1 MNFDVFK
8 LQATQLLRQSLN
20 NPKADFRDGQWEAI
34 AELLKPST
42 RLLVVQRT
50 GWGKSIVYFITTR
63 LLRNQ
68 GAGPTLII
76 SPLLALMRNQI
87 AAAQRIGIRA
97 ATINS
102 NNTEDWNIIQQQV
115 LRNEVDV
122 LLISPERLANDSF
135 RNDLLLP
142 MANRIGF
149 FVVDEAHCISDWGH
163 DFRPDYRRIVR
174 VLQQLPS
181 TIPVLATTATA
192 NNRVVA
198 DIKNQL
204 GANLKISR
212 GPLTRASL
220 RLQNITL
227 PNQANRLAWLAQYL
241 PEIQGSGIVYTL
253 TKRDAELVAS
263 WLRTQNI
270 NAEAY
275 TSNSENRETLED
287 HLLSNQIKVLV
298 ATSALGMGFDKP
310 DLAFVIHYQR
320 PGSVVHYYQQ
330 VGRAGRA
337 VENAFGI
344 LLSGQEDDDIIDFFI
359 RSAFPPEAHI
369 EEVLKALEN
378 ANDGMSVPGLETSL
392 NLKKGQIEKVLKILA
407 LESPAPVTKQ
417 GSRWARTATNYQ
429 PDRQKI
435 EYLTRIRHD
444 EQARMTAYTGSRNCL
459 MLFLAKE
466 LDDQNPTLCGRCASC
481 LNQTIISETISA
493 DLVNKATQFLKHRHY
508 EIEPRKQ
515 WPANSTFSTGWRG
528 KIRPELQAEM
538 GYALCL
544 WGDAGWGCL
553 VKQGKYQH
561 GQFSEELVLATVEM
575 IRRWRLSSK
584 PTWITCVPSLNRPNL
599 VPDFARRLA
608 EKLGL
613 SFVPCVQKIKS
624 TDPQKAMNNS
634 YQQAHNL
641 DGVFQ
646 VTPWAGME
654 NPVFLIDDMVDSR
667 WTLTV
672 LTALLR
678 TAGSGPV
685 FPVALA
691 LNSLNADE

>member
-1 MNFDVFK
+1 MNFVPLK
-8 LQATQLLRQSLN
+8 SKATQLLRQSLN
-20 NPKADFRDGQWEAI
+20 NAQADFRDGQWEAI

-50 GWGKSIVYFITTR
+50 GWGKSVVYFITTR

-87 AAAQRIGIRA
+87 AAAERIGIRA

-102 NNTEDWNIIQQQV
+102 NNTEEWSTVQTQV
-115 LRNEVDV
+115 LNNQVDV
-122 LLISPERLANDSF
+122 LLISPERLANDGF
-135 RNDLLLP
+135 RNDLLFP

-204 GANLKISR
+204 GSSLQISR
-212 GPLTRASL
+212 GSLTRASL

-241 PEIQGSGIVYTL
+241 PKIKGSGIVYAL

-275 TSNSENRETLED
+275 TSDSENRETLED
-287 HLLSNQIKVLV
+287 QLLDNQVKALV

-337 VENAFGI
+337 VDNAFGI

-359 RSAFPPEAHI
+359 RSAFPPEAHVD
-369 EEVLKALEN
+369 EVLKALEESDN
-378 ANDGMSVPGLETSL
+378 GLSIPSLETKL
-392 NLKKGQIEKVLKILA
+392 NLNRGQITKVLKILA
-407 LESPAPVTKQ
+407 LESPAPVIKQ
-417 GSRWARTATNYQ
+417 GTCWARTAINYQ

-435 EYLTRIRHD
+435 ENLTNIRRH
-444 EQARMTAYTGSRNCL
+444 EQARMNQYMGSNNCL
-459 MLFLAKE
+459 MMFLSNE

-481 LNQTIISETISA
+481 LDKAIISDTVSA
-493 DLVNKATQFLKHRHY
+493 DLVNKATEFLKRKHY

-515 WPANSTFSTGWRG
+515 WPANSTFSTGWHGR
-528 KIRPELQAEM
+528 IRPELQAEM

-544 WGDAGWGCL
+544 WGDAGWGSL
-553 VKQGKYQH
+553 VKQGKYQD
-561 GQFSEELVLATVEM
+561 GQFNDELVLATVEM
-575 IRRWRLSSK
+575 IRRWRPNPK
-584 PTWITCVPSLNRPNL
+584 PTWVTCVPSLNRPNL
-599 VPDFARRLA
+599 VPSFAQRLA

-613 SFVPCVQKIKS
+613 TFKPCIQKIKP
-624 TDPQKAMNNS
+624 TEPQKAMNNS

-641 DGVFQ
+641 DGAFQ
-646 VTPWAGME
+646 VNPWAGIG
-654 NPVFLIDDMVDSR
+654 NPVLLIDDMVDSR
-667 WTLTV
+667 WTFTV

-678 TAGSGPV
+678 ANGSGPV

-691 LNSLNADE
+691 LNSLNGDE

>member
-1 MNFDVFK
+1 MKSDLFK
-8 LQATQLLRQSLN
+8 LKAIQLLRQSLN
-20 NPKADFRDGQWEAI
+20 NSQADFRDGQWEAI

-87 AAAQRIGIRA
+87 TAAERIGIRA

-102 NNTEDWNIIQQQV
+102 NNTEDWNTVQEQV
-115 LRNEVDV
+115 LKNTIDV

-135 RNDLLLP
+135 RNAVLFP

-192 NNRVVA
+192 NDRVVA

-204 GANLKISR
+204 GSSLKISR

-220 RLQNITL
+220 KLQNIPL

-241 PEIQGSGIVYTL
+241 PEIQGSGIVYAL

-275 TSNSENRETLED
+275 TSDSENRETLED
-287 HLLSNQIKVLV
+287 QLLGNQVKALV

-330 VGRAGRA
+330 VGRAGRS
-337 VENAFGI
+337 VDNAFGI

-369 EEVLKALEN
+369 EEVLRALEKSN
-378 ANDGMSVPGLETSL
+378 NGMSIPGLETML
-392 NLKKGQIEKVLKILA
+392 NLNRGQITKVLKILA

-417 GSRWARTATNYQ
+417 GSLWVRTAINYQ
-429 PDRQKI
+429 PDRKKI
-435 EYLTRIRHD
+435 EQLTRIRRH
-444 EQARMTAYTGSRNCL
+444 EQARMTEYMNSNNCL
-459 MLFLAKE
+459 MLFLAEE
-466 LDDQNPTLCGRCASC
+466 LDDQNSTTCGRCASC
-481 LNQTIISETISA
+481 LGKTVISNTASV
-493 DLVNKATQFLKHRHY
+493 DLTNKATQFLKHKHY

-515 WPANSTFSTGWRG
+515 WPANSTFSMGWRG
-528 KIRPELQAEM
+528 KIRPELQAEI

-544 WGDAGWGCL
+544 WGDAGWGRL

-575 IRRWRLSSK
+575 IRHWRPAPQ
-584 PTWITCVPSLNRPNL
+584 PTWVTCVPSLNRPNL
-599 VPDFARRLA
+599 VSDFAQRLA

-613 SFVPCVQKIKS
+613 KFVPCVQKVKS
-624 TDPQKAMNNS
+624 TEPQKAMNNS

-641 DGVFQ
+641 DGVFE
-646 VTPWAGME
+646 VTPWTGMG

-672 LTALLR
+672 ITALLR
-678 TAGSGPV
+678 TAISGPV